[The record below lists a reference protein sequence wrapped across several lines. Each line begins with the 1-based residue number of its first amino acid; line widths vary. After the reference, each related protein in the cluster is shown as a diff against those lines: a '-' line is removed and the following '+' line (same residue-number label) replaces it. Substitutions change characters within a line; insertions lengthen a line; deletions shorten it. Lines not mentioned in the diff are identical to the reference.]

1 MAAIEH
7 LGSPGAPAW
16 FVLRGRVWEGDE
28 QRLIEQALA
37 ADGDVTVDLTEVGEL
52 TIGGCWALRRLA
64 DQVWERGHRVTVLIS
79 SRTAAREPLE
89 RTGTLAHAKLH
100 IEETQA

>member
-28 QRLIEQALA
+28 RGLVEQALA
-37 ADGDVTVDLTEVGEL
+37 ADGDVTIDLTEVGEI

-64 DQVWERGHRVTVLIS
+64 DLVWNGGHRITVVIS
-79 SRTAAREPLE
+79 SQTAARDALE
-89 RTGTLAHAKLH
+89 RTGTLTYARMHV
-100 IEETQA
+100 EEAPA